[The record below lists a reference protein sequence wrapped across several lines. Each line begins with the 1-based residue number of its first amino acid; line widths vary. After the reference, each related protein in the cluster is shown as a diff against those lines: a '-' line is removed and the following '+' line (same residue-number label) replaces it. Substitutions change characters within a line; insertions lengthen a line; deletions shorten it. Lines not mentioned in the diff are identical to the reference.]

1 MNPSAYVKALLAI
14 LISFVGAISTVL
26 VGDESLRSLD
36 VSDWLVIAI
45 ATLGSGGLVYLVS
58 KAAAAK
64 AIVGAL
70 TAALTSLSAAVASDQ
85 IISSSEWVAAMLA
98 GLVSLGAV
106 YQIPNHEDAPP
117 DA

>member
-1 MNPSAYVKALLAI
+1 MSAYVKAILAI
-14 LISFVGAISTVL
+14 VISFVGAIAAVL
-26 VGDESLRSLD
+26 VGDESLSALD
-36 VSDWLVIAI
+36 VSDWFVIAL

-70 TAALTSLSAAVASDQ
+70 TASLTALSAAVASDQ
-85 IISSSEWVAAMLA
+85 IITSSEWVAALLA

-106 YQIPNHEDAPP
+106 YQIPNSDPAPGP
-117 DA
+117 